1 MMNVKLIYSTPNYH
15 KLVESVM
22 RICYQSYDKEN
33 EKSHKSVRAIMAKG
47 HLSIASVGNIVFE
60 INFNNKSYYETL
72 EDLAHMQEI
81 NQFIKWTTPFSSK
94 SSGKFLVSMNMLT
107 FLDLYKAIDLNH
119 DHNETF
125 HFMLE
130 EVNKVQE
137 LRWFYDKTVELP
149 GGVNEYSGKGCP
161 KLYEPIVLDEDYTK
175 LKELGLNDYE
185 LGIHA
190 TITMN
195 FVTDRAISLQLWRH
209 WSGGCELSQRYV
221 ERSNAEFRL
230 PLNIDKDLNYSIK
243 QTNVMLSNT
252 YDYILRHCEKEGIR
266 KGRAKEIARSIL
278 PNDTLTQ
285 LIQCRPYKNWMHLF
299 KLRDDKHA
307 QIEAQED
314 VRSIK
319 RVLREAGVKVEQ

>member
-1 MMNVKLIYSTPNYH
+1 MNVKLIYSTPNYH
-15 KLVESVM
+15 KIVESVM

-33 EKSHKSVRAIMAKG
+33 ENSHKSVRAIMAKG
-47 HLSIASVGNIVFE
+47 HLSIASVGNMVFE
-60 INFNNKSYYETL
+60 LEFNNKNYSDML

-81 NQFIKWTTPFSSK
+81 NQFIKWTTPYSYK
-94 SSGKFLVSMNMLT
+94 SSGKFHVSMNMLT
-107 FLDLYKAIDLNH
+107 FLDLYKNIDMN
-119 DHNETF
+119 DNHNETF
-125 HFMLE
+125 YYMLE
-130 EVNKVQE
+130 EVNKVPE
-137 LRWFYDKTVELP
+137 LRWFYDKTVDLP
-149 GGVNEYSGKGCP
+149 GSVNEYSGKGCP
-161 KLYEPIVLDEDYTK
+161 NLYEPIVLDEDYTK
-175 LKELGLNDYE
+175 LKALGLNDYE

-221 ERSNAEFRL
+221 ERSNASFRL
-230 PLNIDKDLNYSIK
+230 PLKIDKDLAYSLK
-243 QTNVMLSNT
+243 TTNTMLSNT

-278 PNDTLTQ
+278 PNGTLTQ
-285 LIQCRPYKNWMHLF
+285 LIQCRPYRNWMHLF

-307 QIEAQED
+307 QIEVQED

-319 RVLREAGVKVEQ
+319 EELHRLGVKVY

>member
-1 MMNVKLIYSTPNYH
+1 MMSVKLIYHTKDYH

-33 EKSHKSVRAIMAKG
+33 ECSHKSVRAIMAKG

-60 INFNNKSYYETL
+60 LDFNNKNYSDML
-72 EDLAHMQEI
+72 EDLLHMQEI
-81 NQFIKWTTPFSSK
+81 NQFIKWTTPYSSK
-94 SSGKFLVSMNMLT
+94 SSGKFYVSMNMLT
-107 FLDLYKAIDLNH
+107 FLDLYKNIDMND

-125 HFMLE
+125 NYILE
-130 EVNKVQE
+130 EVNKVNQ
-137 LRWFYDKTVELP
+137 LRWFFDKTVELKP
-149 GGVNEYSGKGCP
+149 SVNQYSGKGCP

-175 LKELGLNDYE
+175 LKALGLNDYE

-221 ERSNAEFRL
+221 ERSNASFRL
-230 PLNIDKDLNYSIK
+230 PLNIDKDLAYSLK
-243 QTNVMLSNT
+243 TTNTMLSNT

-278 PNDTLTQ
+278 PNDITTQ
-285 LIQCRPYKNWMHLF
+285 LIQCRPYRNWTHLF

-314 VRSIK
+314 VRAIK
-319 RVLREAGVKVEQ
+319 RVLHEIGVKVD